1 MALLVEPGLFALV
14 VGLFFSL
21 MVGSFLN
28 VVILRLPVMM
38 EREWLADT
46 GQATEEHQERFNLA
60 VPASR
65 CNSCGHQIR
74 WFENIPV
81 ISFLVLKGRCSQC
94 GTRISARYPSIE
106 ALSGLVGAFIGW
118 QYGLGVEGI
127 ALLLLTWSLIALT
140 FIDIDHQLLPDKI
153 TLPLLWLGLLLN
165 SQGVFTGLENAV
177 YGAAAGY
184 LVLWSVFW
192 AFKLLTGKEGMG
204 YGDFKLLAAIGAWGG
219 YQVLPLTILLS
230 SVVGVIL
237 AFALMAAKRHEASN
251 PLPFGPYLAIAGWI
265 AILWGEQIN
274 ALYLGMVFG

>member
-14 VGLFFSL
+14 VGLFFAL

-46 GQATEEHQERFNLA
+46 GQATEEQQERFNLA

-106 ALSGLVGAFIGW
+106 VLSGL
-118 QYGLGVEGI
+118 
-127 ALLLLTWSLIALT
+127 
-140 FIDIDHQLLPDKI
+140 P
-153 TLPLLWLGLLLN
+153 P
-165 SQGVFTGLENAV
+165 
-177 YGAAAGY
+177 
-184 LVLWSVFW
+184 
-192 AFKLLTGKEGMG
+192 
-204 YGDFKLLAAIGAWGG
+204 
-219 YQVLPLTILLS
+219 
-230 SVVGVIL
+230 
-237 AFALMAAKRHEASN
+237 
-251 PLPFGPYLAIAGWI
+251 
-265 AILWGEQIN
+265 
-274 ALYLGMVFG
+274 